1 MTTRRT
7 AMRAL
12 FIALLM
18 LPGVASA
25 TGIADIIASP
35 DTYVG
40 KSVTVVG
47 TVENALPI
55 GPESMFDLRD
65 GRVKLTV
72 MSHAS
77 PPAAGTRLSVT
88 GTIREAHVGDT
99 GENRDFPHVLVESSR
114 SPAP

>member
-1 MTTRRT
+1 
-7 AMRAL
+7 MRAL
-12 FIALLM
+12 LLIALLIV
-18 LPGVASA
+18 PAVASA

-88 GTIREAHVGDT
+88 GTIREAHVGDA